1 MGEFVPDMATDS
13 EVVTVSVI
21 VPEVYVPLVP
31 VTEVMVGKAPC
42 CTMALLSAK
51 LVIGADTRLYWLVV
65 PVPPNPFSIF
75 T

>member
-21 VPEVYVPLVP
+21 VPDDVYVPLVP
-31 VTEVMVGKAPC
+31 VTEVIVGKAPC

-51 LVIGADTRLYWLVV
+51 LVIGADTRLYWLGV
-65 PVPPNPFSIF
+65 PVLSIF